1 MEIEQND
8 ILLCTVEKITK
19 TNVFVKINGTSR
31 EGSIIMSEIAPG
43 RIRNIRDYVVP
54 KKTII
59 CKVLSITPNNVHLSL
74 RRVKEKE
81 RKEIIEQNKIEK
93 SYRSILKS
101 VLKEKTPE
109 IVGKIIENSTLYI
122 FLETAKEDK
131 KKLEELTGKSHAKKI
146 LEILNTQ
153 KKKTVVLKKELK
165 LTTTSPNGLTLIK
178 ELLDDI
184 KGIEVKYIAAGKY
197 SIKREDS
204 NIKEAAIKIKEA
216 VEKIEN
222 AAKKYNIEIKYKQ

>member
-8 ILLCTVEKITK
+8 ILFCTVERITK
-19 TNVFVKINGTSR
+19 TNVSVKINGTKLT
-31 EGSIIMSEIAPG
+31 GSIIMSEIAPG

-59 CKVLSITPNNVHLSL
+59 CKVLNVTNNNIHLSL

-93 SYRSILKS
+93 NYRSILKS

-109 IVGKIIENSTLYI
+109 IVGKITESSTLYV
-122 FLETAKEDK
+122 FLEEAKKDS
-131 KKLEELTGKSHAKKI
+131 KKLEKLIGKENSKKV

-153 KKKTVVLKKELK
+153 KEKTISLKKEIK
-165 LTTTSPNGLTLIK
+165 LTTTKPTGLTLIK
-178 ELLDDI
+178 
-184 KGIEVKYIAAGKY
+184 KKEVI
-197 SIKREDS
+197 
-204 NIKEAAIKIKEA
+204 
-216 VEKIEN
+216 EKIEKD
-222 AAKKYNIEIKYKQ
+222 AKKLDIEILYKQ